1 MGLNWPKSGPNHV
14 PSYQISGL
22 PYVTQSAAGEAGGTV
37 IKHTFPFVTRYF
49 QIGNQSAN
57 KLRVGFTE
65 NGVKGTVTNNYFIVE
80 AGIEAANAPR
90 IEIRCKELYF
100 LQNTGGNAAS
110 FEILAGLTS
119 IPHDQMPIL
128 TGSQDPTKPVG
139 IVYTGVG

>member
-1 MGLNWPKSGPNHV
+1 MSLNWPKMGAGHV

-90 IEIRCKELYF
+90 IEIRCKELF
-100 LQNTGGNAAS
+100 FVENTGGQPAS
-110 FEILAGLTS
+110 FEIVAGLTG
-119 IPHDQMPIL
+119 IPNSQFPIL
-128 TGSQDPTKPVG
+128 TGSQDSTQLEG
-139 IVYTGVG
+139 LVYQGVG